1 MNREI
6 KFRGISIDEW
16 VYGMLCKVN
25 EGDTEHGE
33 PIKYKIQTD
42 EKEYGEYVKC
52 FITDENTIGQY
63 TGLHDKNGKEIYE
76 GDIVKAYFKKGA
88 WKYNDKNYCGYKSGK
103 VQYCVDG
110 FILYIENY
118 KEKIYPL
125 SSFGNNNGNINEL
138 EVIGNIYDNPEL
150 LGGE

>member
-6 KFRGISIDEW
+6 KFRVWDVENKEMLE
-16 VYGMLCKVN
+16 VQELDFEPTFYGGRIAIRPDQYN
-25 EGDTEHGE
+25 DYFDTEDM
-33 PIKYKIQTD
+33 ILM
-42 EKEYGEYVKC
+42 
-52 FITDENTIGQY
+52 QY
-63 TGLHDKNGKEIYE
+63 TGLKDKNGKEIYE

-88 WKYNDKNYCGYKSGK
+88 WKYNDKNYCGYKNGD

-125 SSFGNNNGNINEL
+125 SSFGDNDGNINEL